1 MHRDVAQRPAAAAT
15 WCLNCVNNRDGTHIA
30 LFAMRQR
37 NAQSLEWSSAMS
49 DTPAGI
55 GRLPRNREQ
64 LRAARSDRP
73 ASDLLCNG
81 SLQNKAV
88 RFGSLEAA
96 HVTLARQIILPLV
109 VVFAL
114 ALCVLVCGQSLS
126 LQFCALGL
134 VTFLITAQI
143 FSPLDLDSRQSTTRP
158 SRVVSRILLEW
169 SCVVAVLVFLSVSL
183 KLTQIYSRDIVASW
197 FLVTPVALL
206 LVESLRNPVARWLAS
221 ERSTV
226 QRYIIIGANDV
237 GTELARRIEHGHAG
251 EKFFGFLDYRSAE
264 RAAADLNQSV
274 TGNCSARDFADFVR
288 THAIG
293 RVYLALPISKAPR
306 IEELLKE
313 LRDTT
318 ASVYFVPNIFA
329 FDLVQAR
336 CVEINGMPAFS
347 ICDSPLQGMSGFW
360 KRVFD
365 VALAS
370 IALGLLL
377 PLLLTVAL
385 AIKRS
390 SSGPILFKQRRY
402 GLNGEEIVIYKF
414 RSMTVS
420 EDGPV
425 VAQATEKD
433 PRITPLGAF
442 LRRTSLDELPQILNV
457 LEGKMSFVGP
467 RPHAVAHN
475 EEYRKL
481 INGYMIRHK
490 VRPGITGWAQINGL
504 RGETPTVDKMHR
516 RVQYDLDYLKNWSL
530 WLDLKIIARTALIV
544 LNDRNAY

>member
-1 MHRDVAQRPAAAAT
+1 
-15 WCLNCVNNRDGTHIA
+15 
-30 LFAMRQR
+30 
-37 NAQSLEWSSAMS
+37 MS
-49 DTPAGI
+49 DTPAGMA
-55 GRLPRNREQ
+55 RLALDGAPPQEPWSN
-64 LRAARSDRP
+64 RP

-81 SLQNKAV
+81 SVQNKTV

-96 HVTLARQIILPLV
+96 HITLARQSILPLV
-109 VVFAL
+109 VVFVL
-114 ALCVLVCGQSLS
+114 ALCVLAYGQSLS
-126 LQFCALGL
+126 LQFCALAL
-134 VTFLITAQI
+134 VAFLITAQV
-143 FSPLDLDSRQSTTRP
+143 FSPLDLGDRQGTKAG
-158 SRVVSRILLEW
+158 RVVPRILLEW
-169 SCVVAVLVFLSVSL
+169 SCVVAVLAFLSVSL
-183 KLTQIYSRDIVASW
+183 QLTQIFAREIVVSW

-206 LVESLRNPVARWLAS
+206 LVASLRNTVAKWLAS
-221 ERSTV
+221 ERGMA

-237 GTELARRIEHGHAG
+237 GTELARRIECGHAG

-264 RAAADLNQSV
+264 RVAAGVNRSV

-293 RVYLALPISKAPR
+293 RVYLALPISQAPR
-306 IEELLKE
+306 IEELVKE

-377 PLLLTVAL
+377 PMLLAVAL

-390 SSGPILFKQRRY
+390 SAGPILFKQRRY
-402 GLNGEEIVIYKF
+402 GLNGEEILVYKF
-414 RSMTVS
+414 RSMTVC

-425 VAQATEKD
+425 VTQATEKD
-433 PRITPLGAF
+433 SRVTPLGAF

-490 VRPGITGWAQINGL
+490 VRPGITGWAQVNGL
-504 RGETPTVDKMHR
+504 RGETSTVDKMHR

-530 WLDLKIIARTALIV
+530 WLDVKIIARTAMIV